1 MKLIKKRYS
10 LKFLILYFFCC
21 AFTHNDLNANDL
33 PIDSLKTAKE
43 VLQEAQVTSQQKQI
57 KITIQNVDITS
68 FPIIKIIVEA
78 YNIYGEPLDTIP
90 PETLTVMENG
100 VEKKV
105 ISVEKISIK
114 ERVPVDFVFVMD
126 KTGSMQSFIDQTK
139 KNIYRFANSLQSRGI
154 DYRIGLVLFSDN
166 VERVYQPTNDLTRF
180 LSWLDATKAEGGGD
194 FKENSLEALAA
205 AARMEFR
212 PAANRV
218 AILITDAPYHQ
229 QGEKGEGICQY
240 TTSSIVKYLN
250 DKELRVFSIV
260 PQKLET
266 YSAISKETR
275 GCAFDI
281 DFPFST
287 VLDRFSMQ
295 LTNLFAIRYRT
306 AEPAIPDSI
315 RIALLNEKKQEL
327 VRKIIPIIELGRKL
341 IIENLLYK
349 TNSAELSDSVPELEV
364 LTEFLSNKKNV
375 VILVEGHTD
384 AIGSNKLNDALSLQ
398 RAESVKRYLVQNG
411 IPAYRIKTK
420 GYGKRRPIADNST
433 EFGRQLNRRTEI
445 VIVSK

>member
-1 MKLIKKRYS
+1 MKIS
-10 LKFLILYFFCC
+10 AAILILLFFS
-21 AFTHNDLNANDL
+21 FLNAFSESV
-33 PIDSLKTAKE
+33 PSSSSPMDSVKKAKE
-43 VLQEAQVTSQQKQI
+43 LLQEAQVTSQQKQI

-68 FPIIKIIVEA
+68 FPIIKIIIEA

-90 PETLTVMENG
+90 PETITVMENG

-114 ERVPVDFVFVMD
+114 ERVPVDFVFVID
-126 KTGSMQSFIDQTK
+126 KTGSMQNYIDQTK
-139 KNIYRFANSLQSRGI
+139 KNIFRFTNSLQSRGI
-154 DYRIGLVLFSDN
+154 DYKIGLVLFSDE
-166 VERVYQPTNDLTRF
+166 VERIYQPTNDLSRF

-194 FKENSLEALAA
+194 FKENALEALATA
-205 AARMEFR
+205 AKMQFR
-212 PAANRV
+212 PSANRV
-218 AILITDAPYHQ
+218 AVIITDAPYHQ
-229 QGEKGEGICQY
+229 VGEKGEGICSY
-240 TTSSIVKYLN
+240 STPSIIKYLN
-250 DKELRVFSIV
+250 ENEMRVFSIV
-260 PQKLET
+260 PPKQES
-266 YSAISKETR
+266 YSVISKGTR
-275 GCAFDI
+275 GNAYDI
-281 DFPFST
+281 EYPFST
-287 VLDRFSMQ
+287 VLDQFSLQ

-315 RIALLNEKKQEL
+315 KIALLNQKKQEL

-349 TNSAELSDSVPELEV
+349 TASSELSDSVPELEI
-364 LTEFLSNKKNV
+364 LTEFLRNKTNV

-384 AIGSNKLNDALSLQ
+384 AVGSNKVNDALSTQ
-398 RAESVKRYLVQNG
+398 RAESVKRYLVNNG

-420 GYGKRRPIADNST
+420 GYGKRRPIANNDT